1 MVMEGD
7 GDNLPII
14 GIPGRSDTCE
24 GLLWLVREGDGD
36 SSPIDCSI
44 EVSGRFDIGTDRL
57 P

>member
-1 MVMEGD
+1 MEGD
-7 GDNLPII
+7 GDNLPTI